1 MGFGHPTDRSVRK
14 TQMNSIPASSTTT
27 TMSSS
32 APYKRVAKKTTAPVA
47 AVATPEPVAAPVAAA
62 AATTAPAPK
71 AKRAS
76 KAVASEPVAAVA
88 SEPVAAVA
96 AAEVP
101 APVADASAAVVE
113 SSWNEDLVS
122 VTTNL
127 STMRETLTTL
137 LTQVKRLEKKVARTV
152 KDAGKRRKARKV
164 DENGVEVPKRPT
176 VFNVPQTIT
185 DDLNVFLDQA
195 KGTQMSRAQVTK
207 AVTGYAK
214 AHKLMEGHNI
224 NADAGMTRLL
234 NPSANLKEGERLNIF
249 NLQRCLR
256 HHYVKSA
263 PATTAT
269 PATTA

>member
-1 MGFGHPTDRSVRK
+1 MSDGQSTDRSVRK
-14 TQMNSIPASSTTT
+14 TQMNSIPASSTT
-27 TMSSS
+27 MSSS
-32 APYKRVAKKTTAPVA
+32 APAKRVAKKTTTAPVA
-47 AVATPEPVAAPVAAA
+47 AAPEPVAAAPAPAPAVLVTKAKRVAKATASAAAPEPVAAA
-62 AATTAPAPK
+62 P
-71 AKRAS
+71 
-76 KAVASEPVAAVA
+76 
-88 SEPVAAVA
+88 VA

-101 APVADASAAVVE
+101 APVADASAAAAE
-113 SSWNEDLVS
+113 SSWNEDLAS

-164 DENGVEVPKRPT
+164 DENGVEAPKRPT
-176 VFNVPQTIT
+176 VFKTPTTIT
-185 DDLNVFLDQA
+185 DDLNVFLGQA
-195 KGTQMSRAQVTK
+195 KGTLMSRADVTK

-224 NADAGMTRLL
+224 NADASLTRLL

-256 HHYVKSA
+256 HHYPKSA
-263 PATTAT
+263 PAATAS
-269 PATTA
+269 A